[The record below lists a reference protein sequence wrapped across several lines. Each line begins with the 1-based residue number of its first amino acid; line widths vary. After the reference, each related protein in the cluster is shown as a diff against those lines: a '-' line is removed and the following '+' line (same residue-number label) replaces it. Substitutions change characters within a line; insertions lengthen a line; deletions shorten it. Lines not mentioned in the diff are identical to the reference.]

1 MGGARGGASCGAY
14 KLRAL
19 LGHTSEIHS
28 LVGHSA
34 IDLPD
39 ILYHTGENLVPRRT
53 RQDGACQHSGSST
66 LWRRE
71 SHFKVLSP
79 EALFPLLL
87 SGARSRVS
95 HLIRPKRSGICEER
109 VKDKSRVE
117 SRTGEWGTIFRFKSH
132 PFVP

>member
-1 MGGARGGASCGAY
+1 MRGARGGASCGAY

-53 RQDGACQHSGSST
+53 RQDGACRHSGSST
-66 LWRRE
+66 FWLRE
-71 SHFKVLSP
+71 SHFEVHFID
-79 EALFPLLL
+79 ALFPLLL
-87 SGARSRVS
+87 SGAGAWGS
-95 HLIRPKRSGICEER
+95 HLRRPNGTGIYQER
-109 VKDKSRVE
+109 AKVKCRVE
-117 SRTGEWGTIFRFKSH
+117 SGTGELGPIF
-132 PFVP
+132 

>member
-1 MGGARGGASCGAY
+1 MGGASGRASCGAY

-53 RQDGACQHSGSST
+53 RKDGACRHSGSST
-66 LWRRE
+66 LWLRE
-71 SHFKVLSP
+71 PHFEVHFT
-79 EALFPLLL
+79 EVLFPLLL
-87 SGARSRVS
+87 SGAGSWKS
-95 HLIRPKRSGICEER
+95 LKGTGISEKRA
-109 VKDKSRVE
+109 KAKSRVE
-117 SRTGEWGTIFRFKSH
+117 SGTG
-132 PFVP
+132 